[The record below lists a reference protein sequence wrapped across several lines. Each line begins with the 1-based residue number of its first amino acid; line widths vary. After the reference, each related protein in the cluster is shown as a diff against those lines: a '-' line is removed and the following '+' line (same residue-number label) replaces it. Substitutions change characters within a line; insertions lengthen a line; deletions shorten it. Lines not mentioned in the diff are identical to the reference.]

1 MLKLKPEVEFK
12 ELEKY
17 GLNLQ
22 LEGDYYIEK
31 HFKSFFR
38 INIYTRQVD
47 YTLDKPNRNLI
58 WKMIQDGIIEDT
70 GVLDF

>member
-1 MLKLKPEVEFK
+1 MLKLKQEIEFK

-38 INIYTRQVD
+38 VNIHTRQVD
-47 YTLDKPNRNLI
+47 YTLV
-58 WKMIQDGIIEDT
+58 T
-70 GVLDF
+70 